1 MVTRQFLCSPSN
13 DGDFALN
20 GRHVERESDRSNS
33 PAQEAAC
40 EGSEGLLRANRVRKL
55 SDCSARDVD
64 SEFVRQGKGA
74 WAATMRGIGDR
85 SESRTKSTSG
95 TRSAKDDRAGKKE
108 SRERCATTRGGEGVR
123 ISGRGALMPAGR
135 LGFLIPGFLSGRKF
149 RGCRD

>member
-64 SEFVRQGKGA
+64 SELVRQGKGA
-74 WAATMRGIGDR
+74 WAATIEVLATDPNRAR
-85 SESRTKSTSG
+85 R
-95 TRSAKDDRAGKKE
+95 ARAGPALRKTIAQEKKKAANDALPRVAE
-108 SRERCATTRGGEGVR
+108 KVFGFLGEGR
-123 ISGRGALMPAGR
+123 
-135 LGFLIPGFLSGRKF
+135 
-149 RGCRD
+149 